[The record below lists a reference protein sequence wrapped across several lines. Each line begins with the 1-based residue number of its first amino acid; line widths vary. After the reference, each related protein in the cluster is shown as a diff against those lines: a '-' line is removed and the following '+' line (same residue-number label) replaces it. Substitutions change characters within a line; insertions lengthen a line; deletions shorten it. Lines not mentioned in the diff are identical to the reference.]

1 MHPTLLK
8 LKLKLFLALDPS
20 LRFFTKEEEVTSGGG
35 LPPTPGRSVSHA
47 LRHMGW
53 VRVGPPWRWVRAG
66 SALDPTEPGPE
77 APAEALAP
85 GDPTRQNLLPEGG
98 DGRGGTGGET
108 MAGDP
113 GAAPVAPVPLRG
125 PGLAALEEALKPAAL
140 AESGLGAVDLDRLE
154 RVLARGRASVVEA
167 RAELLNGQ
175 GWAALPFCVLRMILE
190 RVKAGPST
198 STSWLVTAQTTL
210 ACGATNKA
218 WRRALDED
226 LRMLRCLRPV
236 DLFDYDSKSIREDPI
251 WYAARQG
258 NLELVLW
265 LRAIGCQ
272 LDETV
277 CENACQIATRFGHL
291 DVLRW
296 AHENGAPLSDEV
308 HVRAVMGGH
317 LNVLQ
322 WLQDQSV
329 FGCPFDEECIG

>member
-1 MHPTLLK
+1 
-8 LKLKLFLALDPS
+8 
-20 LRFFTKEEEVTSGGG
+20 
-35 LPPTPGRSVSHA
+35 
-47 LRHMGW
+47 
-53 VRVGPPWRWVRAG
+53 
-66 SALDPTEPGPE
+66 
-77 APAEALAP
+77 
-85 GDPTRQNLLPEGG
+85 
-98 DGRGGTGGET
+98 

-175 GWAALPFCVLRMILE
+175 GWAALPPGVLQMILE
-190 RVKAGPST
+190 RAKAGPST
-198 STSWLVTAQTTL
+198 WLETAQTTL

-236 DLFDYDSKSIREDPI
+236 DLFDYDSKSIRKDPI
-251 WYAARQG
+251 RYAARQG

-277 CENACQIATRFGHL
+277 CENACQIAARFGHL

-296 AHENGAPLSDEV
+296 AHANGAPLSDEV
-308 HVRAVMGGH
+308 HERAIMGGH

-322 WLQDQSV
+322 SLH
-329 FGCPFDEECIG
+329 

>member
-1 MHPTLLK
+1 
-8 LKLKLFLALDPS
+8 
-20 LRFFTKEEEVTSGGG
+20 
-35 LPPTPGRSVSHA
+35 
-47 LRHMGW
+47 
-53 VRVGPPWRWVRAG
+53 
-66 SALDPTEPGPE
+66 
-77 APAEALAP
+77 
-85 GDPTRQNLLPEGG
+85 
-98 DGRGGTGGET
+98 

-175 GWAALPFCVLRMILE
+175 GWAALPPGVLQMILE
-190 RVKAGPST
+190 RAKAGPST
-198 STSWLVTAQTTL
+198 WLETAQTTL

-226 LRMLRCLRPV
+226 LRMLRSLRTV
-236 DLFDYDSKSIREDPI
+236 DVWGYNSDGRPKSIREDPI
-251 WYAARQG
+251 WYAATKG

-277 CENACQIATRFGHL
+277 CENACQIAARFGHL

-296 AHENGAPLSDEV
+296 AHANGAPLSDEV
-308 HVRAVMGGH
+308 HERAIMGGH

-322 WLQDQSV
+322 SLH
-329 FGCPFDEECIG
+329 